1 MEDRITNG
9 FLAGTIG
16 GITANVWGF
25 TAGMFHLTTLR
36 FVDWMAIILY
46 GHVPP
51 FTFGEIFLAL
61 LGHIVFCGMLGAA
74 FAQLT
79 PQNSSRNLIF
89 KSWLYFM
96 AVWFIIYTIT
106 TLFKTEG
113 TTPLPVYTV
122 LSNIISATILG
133 VVQALVLR
141 NLLSAGKQPEYRIVP
156 AMKPLPKQKNKDDQP
171 ND

>member
-16 GITANVWGF
+16 GIATNVWGF

-36 FVDWMAIILY
+36 FVDWMAIIIY
-46 GHVPP
+46 GHIPP
-51 FTFGEIFLAL
+51 FTFGETFLAL
-61 LGHIVFCGMLGAA
+61 LGHIVFCGTLGAL
-74 FAQLT
+74 FAQLV
-79 PQNSSRNLIF
+79 PHISSRNLIF
-89 KSWLYFM
+89 KSWLYFISI
-96 AVWFIIYTIT
+96 WFIIYAIT
-106 TLFKTEG
+106 ALFKTEG
-113 TTPLPVYTV
+113 TIPLPVHTV
-122 LSNIISATILG
+122 LSNIIAATILG

-141 NLLSAGKQPEYRIVP
+141 NLLSANRQPEYRIVP